1 MARESI
7 RSIGYQQSHTANRVT
22 EGGVPRYETF
32 TIYRDERTGK
42 TWVKEKTSPRPP
54 EYEKENIRQSQFYEE
69 CDRPGQSNM
78 TGPTGHTRFSERDR
92 PGQSNMTGPNGHNR
106 SQEQVTFPSGVTM
119 EDLMKFISHPVEVG
133 KRGEHEYT
141 RASADY
147 EDAYDDSARK
157 RKTPSPKKKKKHQ
170 FSDDSSDDEI
180 ERLLARK
187 KKKMNSKET
196 AKLVVKEID
205 YKRRGS
211 MMPKMGTFDGVSATI
226 ESFIQKFENYSSYCG
241 WNEVDRLFQLR
252 QSLEKYV
259 MTVLVDGTKI
269 ETYDDLML
277 LLLSSP
283 INSYMTA
290 D

>member
-22 EGGVPRYETF
+22 EGGVPRYDTF
-32 TIYRDERTGK
+32 TVCRDERTGE
-42 TWVKEKTSPRPP
+42 TSVKAQTSPRPP

-78 TGPTGHTRFSERDR
+78 TGPTGHNRFSARDR
-92 PGQSNMTGPNGHNR
+92 PGQSNMTGPTGHNR
-106 SQEQVTFPSGVTM
+106 FQEQVTLPSGVTM
-119 EDLMKFISHPVEVG
+119 DDFMKFMSTSSR
-133 KRGEHEYT
+133 RGENEYT
-141 RASADY
+141 RGATSADY

-157 RKTPSPKKKKKHQ
+157 RQTPSPEKKKKHQ